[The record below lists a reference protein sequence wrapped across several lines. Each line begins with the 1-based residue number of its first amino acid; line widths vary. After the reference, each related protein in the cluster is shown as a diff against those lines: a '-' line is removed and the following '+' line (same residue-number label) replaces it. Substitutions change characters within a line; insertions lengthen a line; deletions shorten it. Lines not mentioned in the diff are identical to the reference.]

1 MNYIFNFIVCFV
13 KKVPAYNPFLG
24 QRHLSAKM
32 SQYLN
37 PSRQGDFRPTG
48 INLGVANQTPFF
60 FHPY

>member
-1 MNYIFNFIVCFV
+1 MNYIFNFVVCFV

-37 PSRQGDFRPTG
+37 PSRNEFDFRPTG
-48 INLGVANQTPFF
+48 ITLGRAN
-60 FHPY
+60 

>member
-1 MNYIFNFIVCFV
+1 MNYIFTCNFIVCFV

-37 PSRQGDFRPTG
+37 PSRNEFDFRPTG
-48 INLGVANQTPFF
+48 ITLGRAN
-60 FHPY
+60 